1 MFYQRLVLCLGL
13 MLLTACGGQG
23 SYSGPPSGTYVV
35 SVTVSGLPSNGLSQV
50 IIQNNGTEP
59 LSFTKDGTQAFP
71 QYQPMG
77 TGYNVTISNQPSPS
91 NCVVASGS
99 GTNSTSSYVNIN
111 VTCSEEFVYVANNA
125 VNTLASLSIGAGGVL
140 TPVGSASATGVGPT
154 SVVVHPNGNFAY
166 VSNAGGNTISV
177 YRIQSGTLG
186 SAIYV
191 VPTDTG
197 PVKLA
202 ITPNGNFLYAVNI
215 NAGTISE
222 YSIAQGGGLT
232 AVAGSPYGANNGVHQ
247 GGLNGL
253 AIDPSSTYLYVSNAT
268 NSTVYEYQIRAS
280 DGVLQYLGSTS
291 AGLSAPTSVAISP
304 NGKFAYVV
312 NSGTNKVA
320 IFSIGAGGTLTP
332 SSSAN
337 TGIGPQN
344 IAFTPNGAYAY
355 VTNYNGGTGATLS
368 QFTVNTGAGIG
379 AGDLTPMPLPSIY
392 VRADQTSTGPYDVVV
407 DPTGQTVFSSNRTSS
422 SISQYSISNTG
433 ALSISNPEYSTG
445 ISSPQGIAVH

>member
-1 MFYQRLVLCLGL
+1 MFYQRLVLCFGL

-50 IIQNNGTEP
+50 VIQNNAAEP

-111 VTCSEEFVYVANNA
+111 VTCSEEFVYVTNNA
-125 VNTLASLSIGAGGVL
+125 ANTLASLSIGAGGVL

-154 SVVVHPNGNFAY
+154 SVVIHPNGNFAY

-177 YRIQSGTLG
+177 YTIQSGTLG

-202 ITPNGNFLYAVNI
+202 TTPNGNFLYAVNI

-222 YSIAQGGGLT
+222 YSIAPQGGRLT
-232 AVAGSPYGANNGVHQ
+232 EIAGSPYGANNGAHQ
-247 GGLNGL
+247 GGINAV

-280 DGVLQYLGSTS
+280 DGVLHYLGSTIT
-291 AGLSAPTSVAISP
+291 GLNAPTSVAISP

-312 NSGTNKVA
+312 NSGANTVA
-320 IFSIGAGGTLTP
+320 IFSIDAGGTLTP
-332 SSSAN
+332 ISSAN
-337 TGIGPQN
+337 TGSGPQN

-355 VTNYNGGTGATLS
+355 VTNYNAGTGATLS
-368 QFTVNTGAGIG
+368 QFTVNTGAGN
-379 AGDLTPMPLPSIY
+379 LTPMPLPSIY
-392 VRADQTSTGPYDVVV
+392 VRANQTTTGPYDVVV
-407 DPTGQTVFSSNRTSS
+407 DPTGQTVFSSNRTSN

-433 ALSISNPEYSTG
+433 ALSISNAEFSTG

>member
-1 MFYQRLVLCLGL
+1 
-13 MLLTACGGQG
+13 
-23 SYSGPPSGTYVV
+23 
-35 SVTVSGLPSNGLSQV
+35 
-50 IIQNNGTEP
+50 
-59 LSFTKDGTQAFP
+59 
-71 QYQPMG
+71 
-77 TGYNVTISNQPSPS
+77 
-91 NCVVASGS
+91 
-99 GTNSTSSYVNIN
+99 
-111 VTCSEEFVYVANNA
+111 VANNA

-140 TPVGSASATGVGPT
+140 TPVGSAPATGVGPT

-268 NSTVYEYQIRAS
+268 NSTLYEYQIRAS

-291 AGLSAPTSVAISP
+291 TGLSAPTSVALSP

-312 NSGTNKVA
+312 NSFTSKVA
-320 IFSIGAGGTLTP
+320 IFSIGADGILTP
-332 SSSAN
+332 SSLVP
-337 TGIGPQN
+337 TGTGPQN

-355 VTNYNGGTGATLS
+355 VTNYNAGAGATIS
-368 QFTVNTGAGIG
+368 QFTVNTGAG
-379 AGDLTPMPLPSIY
+379 DLIPMPAPSIY
-392 VRADQTSTGPYDVVV
+392 VGANTGPYDVVV
-407 DPTGQTVFSSNRTSS
+407 DPTGQTVFSSNRTSN

-433 ALSISNPEYSTG
+433 ALSISNPVYSTG

>member
-50 IIQNNGTEP
+50 IIQNNGTQP

-125 VNTLASLSIGAGGVL
+125 VNTLTSLSIGAGGVL
-140 TPVGSASATGVGPT
+140 TPGSAQNTGVGPT
-154 SVVVHPNGNFAY
+154 SILLHPNGKVAY
-166 VSNAGGNTISV
+166 VSNENGNSIGV
-177 YRIQSGTLG
+177 YGIQSGVISG
-186 SAIYV
+186 S
-191 VPTDTG
+191 PNFFFTDAG

-202 ITPNGNFLYAVNI
+202 ITPNGNFLYSANI
-215 NAGTISE
+215 NAGTV
-222 YSIAQGGGLT
+222 SIFAVAPGGALT
-232 AVAGSPYGANNGVHQ
+232 AIGSPYGVNAGNPQ
-247 GGLNGL
+247 GGINGI
-253 AIDPSSTYLYVSNAT
+253 AIDPTGTYLYVSNGI
-268 NSTVYEYQIRAS
+268 NSTVYEFKIRS
-280 DGVLQYLGSTS
+280 TDGVLQYLGSTS
-291 AGLSAPTSVAISP
+291 TGLSAPTSVALSP

-312 NSGTNKVA
+312 NSFTSKVA
-320 IFSIGAGGTLTP
+320 IFSIGADGILTP
-332 SSSAN
+332 SSLVP
-337 TGIGPQN
+337 TGTGPQN

-355 VTNYNGGTGATLS
+355 VTNYNAGTGATIS
-368 QFTVNTGAGIG
+368 QFTVNTGAG
-379 AGDLTPMPLPSIY
+379 DLIPMPAPSIY
-392 VRADQTSTGPYDVVV
+392 VGANTGPYDVVV

-433 ALSISNPEYSTG
+433 ALSISNPVYSTG